1 MADRVL
7 PVIVDKTEFNVALAE
22 VSKLF
27 GIEKLHEEQEKAITA
42 FYDDNDVFVS
52 LPTGYG
58 KSFIYQSIPVVATLL
73 SKKPY
78 TIFIISPLKALM
90 ADQVKYLNGLGTQT
104 VRAVALTE
112 QSDEHLIQQVMD
124 GQFTHVFGSPES
136 FLSRE
141 CWRDIFDSPFK
152 QQLIGVAVD
161 EAHCI
166 SHW

>member
-1 MADRVL
+1 M
-7 PVIVDKTEFNVALAE
+7 ALAE

-112 QSDEHLIQQVMD
+112 QSDEHLIQPV
-124 GQFTHVFGSPES
+124 HPRVW
-136 FLSRE
+136 LSGKL
-141 CWRDIFDSPFK
+141 PFSRMLAGHFRFSV
-152 QQLIGVAVD
+152 QATAYRSGCRRSTLHQSLV
-161 EAHCI
+161 
-166 SHW
+166 S